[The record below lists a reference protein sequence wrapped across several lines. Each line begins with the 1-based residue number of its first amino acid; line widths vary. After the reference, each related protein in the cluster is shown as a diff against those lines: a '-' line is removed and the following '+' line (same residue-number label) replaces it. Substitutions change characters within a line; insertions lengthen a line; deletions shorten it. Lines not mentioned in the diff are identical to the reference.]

1 MASKVLTIDDLYRCG
16 GDWTGQPPIEPIDW
30 VTIDSRTCTPNSVFF
45 ALKGANSDG
54 HDHIEAAIEKGATV
68 VVYSDSAYDKLF
80 RESYKL
86 GIRVSD
92 PILYMHDL
100 AKRVMRKIEFQV
112 LAITGSNGKTTTK
125 EMVSAVLSN
134 KYVVHK
140 TKKNLNN
147 HLGVPLTIFELEK
160 QHNFFVVEMG
170 MNHAGEIWTLC
181 EIAMPNAGLITN
193 IGTAHI
199 EFFGSQDKIAEAKGE
214 LFSYLR
220 KKKGFLFV
228 NADDPYLLKQ
238 LKKSSSASFYGISN
252 SEASVKAFNLVPDE
266 LSRYAFNW
274 IDEKSGKT
282 GSIALGIPGL
292 HNVYN
297 ALSAVA
303 VGLRY
308 GITPN
313 IISESLSQFSA
324 QENRMD
330 MKTINGV
337 TIISDCYNANT
348 DSMKAGLKTLNDM
361 KGEKRKI
368 AVLGDMY
375 ELGEMTQHLHRDAG
389 IYANQLNIDMLITIG
404 EHTQFLNEAVN
415 ADTITKQHFRL
426 KEDAIKWLDE
436 NIRKNDVIYVKASR
450 GMKLEA
456 VTKFLENKLQ

>member
-1 MASKVLTIDDLYRCG
+1 MANNVLTIDDLYRCG

-45 ALKGANSDG
+45 ALKGSNGDG
-54 HDHIEAAIEKGATV
+54 HTFIESAVAKGATV
-68 VVYSDSAYDKLF
+68 VVYSDASYDQFF
-80 RESYKL
+80 RENQKL

-100 AKRVMRKIEFQV
+100 AKRVMRKIDYQV

-125 EMVSAVLSN
+125 EMISDVLSN
-134 KYVVHK
+134 KYTVHK
-140 TKKNLNN
+140 TSKNLNN

-238 LKKSSSASFYGISN
+238 LKKSSSASFFGISN
-252 SEASVKAFNLVPDE
+252 SEASVKASNLEPDE
-266 LSRYAFNW
+266 LSRYSFNW
-274 IDEKSGKT
+274 IDEKSNKSGTIKL
-282 GSIALGIPGL
+282 SVPGL

-297 ALSAVA
+297 ALSAIA

-308 GITPN
+308 GIAPN
-313 IISESLSQFSA
+313 TISESLSLYSA
-324 QENRMD
+324 QENRME
-330 MKTINGV
+330 MKSLHGI
-337 TIISDCYNANT
+337 TIISDCYNANA
-348 DSMKAGLKTLNDM
+348 DSMKAGLKTLNDI

-375 ELGEMTQHLHRDAG
+375 ELGDMSQKFHREVG
-389 IYANQLNIDMLITIG
+389 VYLNQLNIDVLISIG
-404 EHTQFLNEAVN
+404 EFTQFLNEAVVISS
-415 ADTITKQHFRL
+415 TQKFHFSK

-436 NIRKNDVIYVKASR
+436 NIHSNDVVYIKASR

-456 VTKFLENKLQ
+456 VTKFLESKLQ